1 MIWISFFPGKDY
13 HRMPRDGQKVI
24 YYGEPIGVWRGTY
37 KRDKNDSFCEHLL
50 ICDEKNEGTDEV
62 LKEYGLDKLTMMVD
76 YMDAPWWMPDE
87 GQEKPQPPE
96 RDYPDGYPNGT

>member
-37 KRDKNDSFCEHLL
+37 KRDRNDTFCEHIL
-50 ICDEKNEGTDEV
+50 ICGESWGV
-62 LKEYGLDKLTMMVD
+62 VD

-96 RDYPDGYPNGT
+96 RDYPDGYPGLT

>member
-37 KRDKNDSFCEHLL
+37 KRAKVMASIIVDFPLPFL
-50 ICDEKNEGTDEV
+50 PTRIFV
-62 LKEYGLDKLTMMVD
+62 LCLSKSISTKWSPELKKLRYLTL
-76 YMDAPWWMPDE
+76 
-87 GQEKPQPPE
+87 
-96 RDYPDGYPNGT
+96 

>member
-37 KRDKNDSFCEHLL
+37 KRVKEDICCEHLL
-50 ICDEKNEGTDEV
+50 LCNDGGVCDIYDT
-62 LKEYGLDKLTMMVD
+62 
-76 YMDAPWWMPDE
+76 PWWQPDE
-87 GQEKPQPPE
+87 GQEKPQPPTKP
-96 RDYPDGYPNGT
+96 YPDGYPNGT